1 MIYFNQKVTS
11 LPIRVRSIS
20 LEPRVIIGWAKQLA
34 ETFVCKVVV
43 MQCINCISFHHMLS
57 RSQKKRKTHSLK
69 ILSESNSRGTRIR
82 FKNEWLESF
91 PESLFPYD
99 VVVDFF
105 YNEEIQRRQR
115 KEQEK
120 KGRNSPARVK
130 TPRTRTPFV
139 RSFPASFRSS
149 AIVLFLD
156 TKISKTKRKQKDE
169 WKERRIHETRV
180 PRISANREMQFSSS
194 SFLARAR
201 EWGKKKNARKKHL
214 SIFSLLDTKSTNLV
228 RFFFFVP
235 TTKRYGKR
243 GGRRRDL
250 SSSSR
255 SMI

>member
-105 YNEEIQRRQR
+105 YNEELQRRQR

-120 KGRNSPARVK
+120 KR
-130 TPRTRTPFV
+130 
-139 RSFPASFRSS
+139 
-149 AIVLFLD
+149 
-156 TKISKTKRKQKDE
+156 E
-169 WKERRIHETRV
+169 ETR
-180 PRISANREMQFSSS
+180 PRESKLPVLEPPLSVLSRRLFVHLPLYFS
-194 SFLARAR
+194 
-201 EWGKKKNARKKHL
+201 
-214 SIFSLLDTKSTNLV
+214 
-228 RFFFFVP
+228 
-235 TTKRYGKR
+235 
-243 GGRRRDL
+243 
-250 SSSSR
+250 
-255 SMI
+255 

>member
-105 YNEEIQRRQR
+105 FHEEIQRRQR
-115 KEQEK
+115 KEREK
-120 KGRNSPARVK
+120 KGK
-130 TPRTRTPFV
+130 
-139 RSFPASFRSS
+139 
-149 AIVLFLD
+149 
-156 TKISKTKRKQKDE
+156 K
-169 WKERRIHETRV
+169 
-180 PRISANREMQFSSS
+180 
-194 SFLARAR
+194 LARASQNSPVYSNPLCPFFPD
-201 EWGKKKNARKKHL
+201 GV
-214 SIFSLLDTKSTNLV
+214 FSFICHFHFS
-228 RFFFFVP
+228 
-235 TTKRYGKR
+235 
-243 GGRRRDL
+243 
-250 SSSSR
+250 
-255 SMI
+255 